1 MDWTGKVY
9 EELSEFE
16 KFKADKLI
24 EEALDS
30 ASNYKG
36 EVPSEH
42 DRMVIGD
49 LIRRDLSLLNRMDN
63 HFDSEGESK

>member
-42 DRMVIGD
+42 DRMVIGNH
-49 LIRRDLSLLNRMDN
+49 IRNNLEILDRASRKRKKD
-63 HFDSEGESK
+63 

>member
-30 ASNYKG
+30 ASNYRG
-36 EVPSEH
+36 EVPSRH
-42 DRMVIGD
+42 DRMVIGNH
-49 LIRRDLSLLNRMDN
+49 IRNNLEILDR
-63 HFDSEGESK
+63 ESRKRNKD